1 MDRDDDLVVSI
12 PFELL
17 VKKDYY
23 QLLVIEQQVVL
34 INKKIEDLRRQLR

>member
-1 MDRDDDLVVSI
+1 MDRDDDLVVYI

-17 VKKDYY
+17 LKKDYY

-34 INKKIEDLRRQLR
+34 INKKIEDLRRQCR